1 VPIETLA
8 REVGMKRAELRQ
20 GDLWGRSRWGS
31 YRNLE
36 SGISHARQQARM
48 IPRVTLIAGVLVGLA
63 GAARADPAGCRAA
76 IDQYNSATSDISSAL
91 RRCAACVS
99 GSQGRDDCSSEF
111 RRLRSAQSDF
121 ESAVSEYESECGG

>member
-1 VPIETLA
+1 
-8 REVGMKRAELRQ
+8 MKRAELRQ

-63 GAARADPAGCRAA
+63 GAARADPAGCRAQSINTTPPPRTSHLHSGA
-76 IDQYNSATSDISSAL
+76 APLAYQAAKEGTTVPANS
-91 RRCAACVS
+91 
-99 GSQGRDDCSSEF
+99 
-111 RRLRSAQSDF
+111 
-121 ESAVSEYESECGG
+121 GG